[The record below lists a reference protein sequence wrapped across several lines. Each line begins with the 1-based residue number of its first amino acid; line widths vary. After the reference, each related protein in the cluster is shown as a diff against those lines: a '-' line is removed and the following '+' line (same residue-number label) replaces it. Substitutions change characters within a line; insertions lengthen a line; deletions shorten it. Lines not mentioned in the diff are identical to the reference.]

1 MAGMNMQE
9 MMKQAHKMQEQLAQ
23 AQESMKDVTID
34 ASAGGGMVKATVNGD
49 LELVSIQ
56 IDPDA
61 LDPESIAIDP
71 EAVDPED
78 MEMLQDMIV
87 AAVNEAI
94 RGVSEVASK
103 QMSSIT
109 GGLNIP
115 GMPF

>member
-9 MMKQAHKMQEQLAQ
+9 MMKQARKMQEQLAQ

-61 LDPESIAIDP
+61 LDPEDIDL
-71 EAVDPED
+71 
-78 MEMLQDMIV
+78 LQDMIV